1 MMASFD
7 CFEINLSGKATHAAM
22 PHLGCDVLVAAAHL
36 ITQLQTIVSR
46 QIDPADAA
54 VVSITQIHGGN
65 TWNALP
71 DSAVVR
77 GTFRSFKNSVRPQ
90 LDQSSSHLAQSV
102 AQGFSLHAE
111 VCFNPENPGYPVTV
125 NSPDETASAIRA
137 AIEVA
142 GADCVNTAPTPAWV
156 PRISL
161 LCCSRNRVVISG
173 LVMAVRKVIV
183 CCIIRITIL
192 TMRSCR
198 LVPHIGLSWW
208 RMSCLGKIE
217 SSHRIDLSLR

>member
-1 MMASFD
+1 MMASSD

-22 PHLGCDVLVAAAHL
+22 PHLGCDVLVAAAHI

-77 GTFRSFKNSVRPQ
+77 GTFRSFKNSVRAQ
-90 LDQSSSHLAQSV
+90 LEQSISHLAQSV
-102 AQGFSLHAE
+102 AQGFRLHAE

-142 GADCVNTAPTPAWV
+142 GADCVNTAPTPSMGAEDFAFMLQQKPGCYIWIGNGSSQGNCLLHNPNYDFNDEILPLGAAYWV
-156 PRISL
+156 K
-161 LCCSRNRVVISG
+161 
-173 LVMAVRKVIV
+173 LVENE
-183 CCIIRITIL
+183 L
-192 TMRSCR
+192 
-198 LVPHIGLSWW
+198 PG
-208 RMSCLGKIE
+208 
-217 SSHRIDLSLR
+217 

>member
-1 MMASFD
+1 MYGVRDPMMASSD

-36 ITQLQTIVSR
+36 IIQLQTIVSR

-77 GTFRSFKNSVRPQ
+77 GTFRSFKNSVRAQ
-90 LDQSSSHLAQSV
+90 LEQSISRLAQSV
-102 AQGFSLHAE
+102 AQGFRLHAD

-142 GADCVNTAPTPAWV
+142 GADCVNTAPTPSMGAEDFAFMLQQKPGCYIWIGNGSSQGNCLLHNPNYDFNDEILPLGAAYWV
-156 PRISL
+156 K
-161 LCCSRNRVVISG
+161 
-173 LVMAVRKVIV
+173 LVENE
-183 CCIIRITIL
+183 L
-192 TMRSCR
+192 
-198 LVPHIGLSWW
+198 PG
-208 RMSCLGKIE
+208 
-217 SSHRIDLSLR
+217 